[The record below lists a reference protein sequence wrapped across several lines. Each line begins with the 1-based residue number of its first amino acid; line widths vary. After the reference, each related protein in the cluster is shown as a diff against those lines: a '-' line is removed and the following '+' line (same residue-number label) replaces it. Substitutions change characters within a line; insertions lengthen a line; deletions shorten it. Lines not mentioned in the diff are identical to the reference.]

1 MKQTVMTLMQLKR
14 LRGKAV
20 TEMTVELAKQKQVG
34 IRYDNNIKALG
45 YLLQKNDVSGAG
57 SSNAEA
63 LKNLSGYKGSLQ
75 RVIEWQKQEKAL
87 AKVKEDRIQSS
98 LTDAACRE
106 KGIAVALE
114 ERQEAL
120 ARDADVKQQKAIDE
134 IAGQCWQRRMRGVS

>member
-1 MKQTVMTLMQLKR
+1 MNQTVMTLMHLKR

-45 YLLQKNDVSGAG
+45 YLLQKNDVGGAG

-87 AKVKEDRIQSS
+87 AKVKEERIQSD

-120 ARDADVKQQKAIDE
+120 AHDADIKQQKAIDE
-134 IAGQCWQRRMRGVS
+134 IAGQCWQRRMRGLF